1 MNKEE
6 LDNIMNCKCLQSIIE
21 NDKNSHNRQESITR
35 YEEELTIIETPI
47 DKGEIIFNCF
57 TIYRRESIRTNEMQ
71 SRLISSLRKEDEKS
85 IPLFYCPIC
94 STKTKHT
101 ITQDSFYYQF
111 QNE

>member
-21 NDKNSHNRQESITR
+21 NDKESHNYSQTR
-35 YEEELTIIETPI
+35 YKGDSTFKETPI
-47 DKGEIIFNCF
+47 DKSELSFNCTTSF
-57 TIYRRESIRTNEMQ
+57 KKEVVNTHGETIINRI
-71 SRLISSLRKEDEKS
+71 EKGS
-85 IPLFYCPIC
+85 KNIPLFYCPIC